1 MNLFWYTAYNPSNGE
16 IVSTFTTDESS
27 VANNTPAGASIIE
40 GEFWAS
46 LGYIQ
51 SNAFVAYTEQQ
62 AQAKRNRPGA
72 RFRWSNQ
79 SMSWEDLRPLD
90 EVKADKWLEIKLARD
105 AAEHD
110 GFTWDGSVFD
120 SDSDSQTK
128 IIGATQL
135 ANMNPA
141 SFLMDWTLKDNT
153 VRTLTGAQMIAV
165 GQALGV
171 HVNAQH
177 VLGRTLRQQIEAA
190 TTASEVAAIHW
201 PG

>member
-1 MNLFWYTAYNPSNGE
+1 MSISWYTAYGEGGE
-16 IVSTFTTDESS
+16 IVSTFTSDADNLSS
-27 VANNTPAGASIIE
+27 NTPDGTSVIP
-40 GEFWAS
+40 GEYYPAD
-46 LGYIQ
+46 GYV
-51 SNAFVAYTEQQ
+51 SDGSFVAYTPEQ
-62 AQAKRNRPGA
+62 AGVKRQRPGA
-72 RFRWSNQ
+72 KFRWSNQ
-79 SMSWEDLRPLD
+79 SMSWADLRELE
-90 EVKADKWLEIKLARD
+90 EVKAGKWLEIKSARN

-120 SDSDSQTK
+120 SDPDAQTK

-135 ANMNPA
+135 ANINPA

-190 TTASEVAAIHW
+190 TTAAEVAAIHW
-201 PG
+201 PE

>member
-1 MNLFWYTAYNPSNGE
+1 MKRFL
-16 IVSTFTTDESS
+16 S
-27 VANNTPAGASIIE
+27 VDD
-40 GEFWAS
+40 
-46 LGYIQ
+46 LGY
-51 SNAFVAYTEQQ
+51 VYGYTITPES
-62 AQAKRNRPGA
+62 PGEDWIEIEFDA
-72 RFRWSNQ
+72 SDAVTSLTRFRFVDGELVDTGISKLPPRPFMRWVDGA
-79 SMSWEDLRPLD
+79 WADIRDLEQKKSDKWD
-90 EVKADKWLEIKLARD
+90 EVKSARD
-105 AAEHD
+105 GAEHG

-120 SDSDSQTK
+120 SDPAAQTK

-135 ANMNPA
+135 ANMSPA

-153 VRTLTGAQMIAV
+153 VRTLTGAQMISV

-201 PG
+201 PE